1 MKANRPAERIII
13 ADDVSHVRASL
24 RLLFTAVLG
33 LDVVG
38 EARTARELL
47 DLLTTTEADFITVD
61 RGIPGLDDPDVVEQ
75 IRQLAPQSR
84 ILLVNVFD
92 REDGVRPCPLK
103 ADYTISKSVGPDH
116 WLKEIQRM
124 LAARP
129 PGIINLAVEKDGY
142 MHHDHEMKDHAAHAQ
157 RETLHTRHAHRMQQ
171 LHERR
176 ERCRERR
183 ASRLRH
189 FFSRHNPAD

>member
-38 EARTARELL
+38 EAGTARELL

-61 RGIPGLDDPDVVEQ
+61 RGIPGLDDPEVVEQ

-103 ADYTISKSVGPDH
+103 ADYMISKSVGPDQ
-116 WLKEIQRM
+116 WLHEIRRM
-124 LAARP
+124 LAERP
-129 PGIINLAVEKDGY
+129 PGIINLAVEKDGH
-142 MHHDHEMKDHAAHAQ
+142 MHHEMKDHAAQ

-189 FFSRHNPAD
+189 FFPRHSPAD